1 MEPIKRVKAEAL
13 SQQLRQGSGD
23 FLEQRRGVVVLSL
36 GALGCMALIGL
47 YQMGI
52 IKHLPEP
59 SLPGLDA
66 EKVDASAEA
75 YSYFSTPDAFLG
87 LGSYAATMALAATG
101 GNDRSRTQPWIPL
114 ALAAKAGFDAFQAAK
129 LSYDQYAKH
138 RAACVWC
145 LMAAAA
151 TWASAALVV
160 PEAKAALREV
170 QKRCSSGRTR

>member
-1 MEPIKRVKAEAL
+1 MEPVKRVKAEAL
-13 SQQLRQGSGD
+13 SQQLRQGSGN
-23 FLEQRRGVVVLSL
+23 FLEQRRGIVVLSL

-59 SLPGLDA
+59 PLPGLDA
-66 EKVDASAEA
+66 DKVDASAEA

-87 LGSYAATMALAATG
+87 LGSYAATMGLAAMG
-101 GNDRSRTQPWIPL
+101 GQDHSRTQPWIPL

-129 LSYDQYAKH
+129 LTYDQYAKH

-145 LMAAAA
+145 LIAAAT

-170 QKRCSSGRTR
+170 QKRRSSGRTR